1 MHDQRGI
8 NEGLNEGNTRERIL
22 RAAAFLFRKKGFK
35 GTSMREIAEIV
46 GINKSSLYHH
56 IRSKQA
62 LLYEILEHT
71 VDKAIGRLERIA
83 RSDLPPSERLRLAV
97 ENHVTH
103 LIEDLDNVACF
114 IEEGKAL
121 APERMRAYIA
131 KRDRYEGFFRQ
142 VIEEGIR
149 AGEFRPADVKL
160 AGFAVL
166 GMCNWVARWYRADGG
181 YTGEEIAT
189 SFSEFALRGLLRAL
203 PQEVALTKS
212 RSSGEEG
219 V

>member
-1 MHDQRGI
+1 MMSDHQGM
-8 NEGLNEGNTRERIL
+8 EGQGLHEGNTRERIL

-56 IRSKQA
+56 IRGKQA
-62 LLYEILEHT
+62 LLFEILQHT
-71 VDKAIGRLERIA
+71 VDKAIGRLEKIA

-121 APERMRAYIA
+121 SPDRMRAYIV
-131 KRDRYEGFFRQ
+131 KRDRYEGFFRE
-142 VIEEGIR
+142 IIAEGIR
-149 AGEFRPADVKL
+149 VGEFRPADVKL
-160 AGFAVL
+160 IGFAVL
-166 GMCNWVARWYRADGG
+166 GMCNWVARWYRPNGG
-181 YTGEEIAT
+181 YTGEEIARQ
-189 SFSEFALRGLLRAL
+189 FSEFALRGILQTLPRETAL
-203 PQEVALTKS
+203 MKS
-212 RSSGEEG
+212 GSSERN
-219 V
+219 